1 MANGNT
7 NAANIADQ
15 LNRSMPAA
23 ADAALGDWQ
32 KDVTTTLNAVLA
44 KLDAAA
50 AATVTALG
58 TTNVATL
65 RVKPPEER

>member
-15 LNRSMPAA
+15 LNRSMP
-23 ADAALGDWQ
+23 
-32 KDVTTTLNAVLA
+32 
-44 KLDAAA
+44 